1 MVIPGVAQI
10 KIAEA
15 IKTFD
20 RNYRN
25 TPAFTGW
32 EHKGTQRYAIVLY
45 AYGAESICD

>member
-1 MVIPGVAQI
+1 MVIPGVAQA

-20 RNYRN
+20 RKHRN
-25 TPAFTGW
+25 KPAFNSW